1 MIRKATLTDVTGIHH
16 LVRDF
21 AARDEML
28 PMSVGEVTDRLR
40 DFLVAEEKGA
50 LVGAVAVHVT
60 WGLLVELRS
69 LAVRRDRQ
77 RRGIGARLVRAA
89 LGEAR
94 RLGAEAIFTL
104 TYVPGYFERFG
115 FRRIDRAE
123 LPHKVWLNCVKC
135 PKFPDCGEVAMIR
148 ALEPAAK
155 PARGRRRPPG

>member
-1 MIRKATLTDVTGIHH
+1 MIRKATLADMTAIHH
-16 LVRDF
+16 LVREF

-40 DFLVAEEKGA
+40 DFWVCEEKGA
-50 LVGAVAVHVT
+50 VVGTVAVHVT

-77 RRGIGARLVRAA
+77 RRGIGTRLVRAA
-89 LGEAR
+89 LAEAR

-104 TYVPGYFERFG
+104 TYVPGYFVRFG
-115 FRRIDRAE
+115 FRHIDRAE
-123 LPHKVWLNCVKC
+123 LPHKVWLDCVKC

-148 ALEPAAK
+148 AMEPATR
-155 PARGRRRPPG
+155 RGRGTRRPR